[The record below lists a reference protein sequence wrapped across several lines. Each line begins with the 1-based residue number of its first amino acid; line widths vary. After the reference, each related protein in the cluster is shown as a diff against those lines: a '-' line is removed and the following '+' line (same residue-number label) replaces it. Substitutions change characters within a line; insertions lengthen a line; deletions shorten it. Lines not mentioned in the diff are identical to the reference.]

1 MLSLSRDR
9 YITGKRMCPD
19 LPLNSSMAKKWA
31 IQIGLPNLPSNSPEE
46 KLGKVLDLKQ
56 GYIIEH
62 LVLTGQEFP

>member
-19 LPLNSSMAKKWA
+19 LPLNSSMTKKWA

-46 KLGKVLDLKQ
+46 KLGKVLQ